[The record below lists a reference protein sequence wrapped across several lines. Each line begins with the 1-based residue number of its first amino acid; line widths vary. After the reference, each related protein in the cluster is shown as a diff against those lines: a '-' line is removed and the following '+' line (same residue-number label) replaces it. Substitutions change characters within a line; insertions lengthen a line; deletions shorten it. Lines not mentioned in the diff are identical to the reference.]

1 MTTTRP
7 CAYAR
12 RIDLR
17 HITFVRSGASQ
28 GEYTLVDQDLLSRWP
43 VQSRCTSR
51 AAFSRVQPRSCQH
64 EPTSCASPVPDCA
77 GATWLP
83 EVALG
88 ACATWLLED
97 RHRLA
102 IIVLYDLERPV
113 IRTWSATARGHPCA
127 CAGLIGGRCS
137 PGVPAEQLSPVCNHA
152 RVNTSQ
158 PTVPP
163 PVPDCAGATWLPEVA
178 LGACAT
184 WLLEDRHRLAIIVL
198 YDLERP
204 VIRTWS
210 ATARGHPCACAGLIG
225 GYIRK
230 SPVHPNHF

>member
-1 MTTTRP
+1 MGSEAKR
-7 CAYAR
+7 
-12 RIDLR
+12 
-17 HITFVRSGASQ
+17 
-28 GEYTLVDQDLLSRWP
+28 P
-43 VQSRCTSR
+43 VQSRCPSR

-64 EPTSCASPVPDCA
+64 EPTSCASPV
-77 GATWLP
+77 L
-83 EVALG
+83 
-88 ACATWLLED
+88 
-97 RHRLA
+97 
-102 IIVLYDLERPV
+102 
-113 IRTWSATARGHPCA
+113 
-127 CAGLIGGRCS
+127 
-137 PGVPAEQLSPVCNHA
+137 
-152 RVNTSQ
+152 
-158 PTVPP
+158 
-163 PVPDCAGATWLPEVA
+163 DCAGATWLPEVA